1 MNTTTNKNKVNTVNQ
16 TSVESDNVQNN
27 RITLIE
33 DALLESVSGGN
44 AAGDGICIGHQFC
57 EVPPHNDRG

>member
-1 MNTTTNKNKVNTVNQ
+1 MKTTTNKDKASIANQ
-16 TSVESDNVQNN
+16 TLAESGSVQNN

-44 AAGDGICIGHQFC
+44 AVDGGICIGHQFC